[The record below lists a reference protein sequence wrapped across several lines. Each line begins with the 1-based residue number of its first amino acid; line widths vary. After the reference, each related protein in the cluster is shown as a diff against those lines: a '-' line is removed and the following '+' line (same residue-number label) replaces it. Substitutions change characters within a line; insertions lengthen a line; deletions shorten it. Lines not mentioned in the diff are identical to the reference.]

1 MQGPSLRRAIHSW
14 SHPSHHQDREKD
26 KDTDL
31 ESIDKNS
38 IVESSHSSSIRK
50 LTSNHVWS
58 HLLYF
63 HSHSKTRDT
72 SHQPREKDKDTG
84 VESIDKKSMGESTH
98 AWSHHLLYFHS
109 HSKSRDTSKHLEPP
123 SSLSNPKNISSA
135 LESTIKDPSLEP
147 AVRGPSLESTFRG
160 PFLKSKDGNAVPEP
174 VTKCPIR
181 DLVTQEPVL
190 ESPSTHSLPQ
200 FLYFQSHSRSQNK
213 SPKKKNPEVESLSS
227 HSNWPHLLYFQSHS
241 RSSQQDKR
249 SVLESSSKVRHSINR
264 LSLDIFKPSKDEERV
279 YYGKRVV
286 DMFEWAETEV
296 VDLKG
301 FVSTFPGNDRY

>member
-1 MQGPSLRRAIHSW
+1 MDSFTSHSSSLDPPPVLTAVLDGPSDSPSPATPSIDVAPDVPMQGPSLRRAIHSW

-38 IVESSHSSSIRK
+38 ILESSHNSSTHK

-58 HLLYF
+58 
-63 HSHSKTRDT
+63 
-72 SHQPREKDKDTG
+72 
-84 VESIDKKSMGESTH
+84 
-98 AWSHHLLYFHS
+98 HLLYFHS

-135 LESTIKDPSLEP
+135 LESTIRDSPIEP

-160 PFLKSKDGNAVPEP
+160 PSLKSKDGNAVPES
-174 VTKCPIR
+174 VTKGPIH

-190 ESPSTHSLPQ
+190 ASPSTHSLPQ
-200 FLYFQSHSRSQNK
+200 FLYFQSHSRSPNK

-227 HSNWPHLLYFQSHS
+227 HSNWLHLLYFQSHS
-241 RSSQQDKR
+241 RSSLQDKR
-249 SVLESSSKVRHSINR
+249 SVLESSSKVKHSINR
-264 LSLDIFKPSKDEERV
+264 LSLNIFKASKDEERI
-279 YYGKRVV
+279 YYEKRVV

-301 FVSTFPGNDRY
+301 FVSTFPKNNRY

>member
-1 MQGPSLRRAIHSW
+1 MDSFTSHSSSLDPPPVLTAVLDGPSDSPSPATPSIDVAPDVPMQGPSLRRAIHSW
-14 SHPSHHQDREKD
+14 SHPSHHHDREKD

-38 IVESSHSSSIRK
+38 ILESSNNSSIHK

-58 HLLYF
+58 
-63 HSHSKTRDT
+63 
-72 SHQPREKDKDTG
+72 
-84 VESIDKKSMGESTH
+84 
-98 AWSHHLLYFHS
+98 HLLYFHS

-135 LESTIKDPSLEP
+135 LESTIRDSPIEP

-160 PFLKSKDGNAVPEP
+160 PSLKSKDGNAVPES
-174 VTKCPIR
+174 VTKGPIH
-181 DLVTQEPVL
+181 DLVTQA
-190 ESPSTHSLPQ
+190 
-200 FLYFQSHSRSQNK
+200 HSRSPNK

-227 HSNWPHLLYFQSHS
+227 HSNWLHLLYFQSHS
-241 RSSQQDKR
+241 RSSLQDKR
-249 SVLESSSKVRHSINR
+249 SVLESSSKVKHSINR
-264 LSLDIFKPSKDEERV
+264 LSLDIFKASKDEERV

-301 FVSTFPGNDRY
+301 FVSTFPKNNRY